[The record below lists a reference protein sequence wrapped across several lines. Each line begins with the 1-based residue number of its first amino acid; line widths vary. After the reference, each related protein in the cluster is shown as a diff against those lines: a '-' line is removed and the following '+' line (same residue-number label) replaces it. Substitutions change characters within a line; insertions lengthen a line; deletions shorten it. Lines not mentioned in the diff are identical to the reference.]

1 MSSFFHR
8 IVGCFWRE
16 YFKRLRAITFG
27 FGARLHSISWSGDG
41 HEIGKGS
48 AWGKDAIEL
57 LPFENLLHK
66 VIDFKFHEGKTGCE
80 LICVDGAVD
89 GGSHHGAKDGVL
101 IEASKELIVEMGMVG
116 FGLFVEDFV
125 EQGKQIII
133 VACIFLNLEVNLL
146 FQLFRLGNLDDFILA
161 MKGLLDEL
169 KREVES
175 SLHEVS
181 LIVGKC

>member
-8 IVGCFWRE
+8 IVGCFGGE
-16 YFKRLRAITFG
+16 YFKRLKAITFG
-27 FGARLHSISWSGDG
+27 FGARVQGISWSGDG

-48 AWGKDAIEL
+48 AWGKDSVKL
-57 LPFENLLHK
+57 LPIEDFFHK
-66 VIDFKFHEGKTGCE
+66 VIDFKFHKGETGCK
-80 LICVDGAVD
+80 LICVDGTID
-89 GGSHHGAKDGVL
+89 GGSHHGTKDGVL
-101 IEASKELIVEMGMVG
+101 VKASKELIVEMGMVG

-133 VACIFLNLEVNLL
+133 VACVLLNLEVNLL
-146 FQLFRLGNLDDFILA
+146 FQLFRLSNLDDLILA
-161 MKGLLDEL
+161 IKGLLDEL

-181 LIVGKC
+181 LIVGKS

>member
-1 MSSFFHR
+1 
-8 IVGCFWRE
+8 
-16 YFKRLRAITFG
+16 
-27 FGARLHSISWSGDG
+27 
-41 HEIGKGS
+41 
-48 AWGKDAIEL
+48 
-57 LPFENLLHK
+57 
-66 VIDFKFHEGKTGCE
+66 
-80 LICVDGAVD
+80 
-89 GGSHHGAKDGVL
+89 
-101 IEASKELIVEMGMVG
+101 MGMVG

>member
-1 MSSFFHR
+1 
-8 IVGCFWRE
+8 
-16 YFKRLRAITFG
+16 
-27 FGARLHSISWSGDG
+27 
-41 HEIGKGS
+41 
-48 AWGKDAIEL
+48 
-57 LPFENLLHK
+57 
-66 VIDFKFHEGKTGCE
+66 
-80 LICVDGAVD
+80 
-89 GGSHHGAKDGVL
+89 
-101 IEASKELIVEMGMVG
+101 MVG